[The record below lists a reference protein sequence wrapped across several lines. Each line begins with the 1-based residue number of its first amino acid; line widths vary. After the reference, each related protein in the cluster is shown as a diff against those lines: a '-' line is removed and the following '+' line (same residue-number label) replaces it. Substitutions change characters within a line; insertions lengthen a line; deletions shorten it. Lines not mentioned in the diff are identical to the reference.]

1 MNQNPTHTAFTWK
14 TWLLS
19 VVLVISTLGLYLST
33 FSNSLMFDDAA
44 EFALVIRLGS
54 IAHPPGFPSYI
65 LSGIIWDRLTEF
77 IWEDTIFRITL
88 FSAVCV
94 SLGVLFLFWA
104 FRYVSANITSSVD
117 SWQSELSAFFAA
129 LIFATGNTTWAWANT
144 IEAYAFQILAMGI
157 VLWGLASYH
166 AHRKNTWL
174 LVAAFGLALGWGNH
188 HLTMIAFTPFVPL
201 FFIHGLFENNAI
213 KKQKKSS
220 FILGELIEILR
231 SKTFLYFIALASFFT
246 LCFYAWMFWRAQQE
260 YYFMFGKPDN
270 LELLFYHI
278 RGGVYTK
285 NITQTTQD
293 ISAVRLPYFLKL
305 TAQQFFIFLPFLIS
319 GIWLG
324 VKKNIRPL
332 VIGIIIYYLILLA
345 YQLRNNQWSSTDAYM
360 LLPFMALSLALV
372 ISISHFF
379 KKLRLVYILPIL
391 LVVTI
396 IWEYKYHDRKTYPV
410 SEDLMMLL
418 DRSAPKNSVV
428 LISDW
433 STIIQYYFYRYE
445 KNFRPDLDVLN
456 YDFKFT
462 HYRMVPNNNPKLYA
476 AIQKEYDAFVEELKK
491 TQPFNAV
498 NTGCNLEF
506 PQVKMAYKNL
516 LNKIELV
523 CKEKNRTFLTDPKA
537 HFTYTTNGFYTSGQY
552 VAGCFSAGSF
562 CDTSYSTV
570 FLNLNLPFLN
580 SPLLRHDPSCLDKMV
595 DFQAMLDQHIR
606 FYSAN
611 QMNAHLQRAQ
621 AAKQKIMAIQKELKK
636 SMSFAFTVQGK

>member
-1 MNQNPTHTAFTWK
+1 MHTKFTWK

-19 VVLVISTLGLYLST
+19 AVLLVSTLILYVST
-33 FSNSLMFDDAA
+33 FSSSLMFDDAA

-65 LSGIIWDRLTEF
+65 LSGMIWDRLTAF
-77 IWEDTIFRITL
+77 LWEDTIFRITL
-88 FSAVCV
+88 FSAICV
-94 SLGVLFLFWA
+94 SAGSLFLYWA
-104 FRYVSANITSSVD
+104 FRYVSAGIATSTN
-117 SWQSELSAFFAA
+117 SWQIELSAFFAA

-157 VLWGLASYH
+157 LLWGLTSYYV
-166 AHRKNTWL
+166 HRKNGWL
-174 LVAAFGLALGWGNH
+174 VFAALGLALGWGNH
-188 HLTMIAFTPFVPL
+188 HLTMITFTPFVPL
-201 FFIHGLFENNAI
+201 FFLPGLLENNPS
-213 KKQKKSS
+213 KKQNKSS
-220 FILGELIEILR
+220 SILSDLINVFR
-231 SKTFLYFIALASFFT
+231 SKPFLLFASLAAFFT
-246 LCFYAWMFWRAQQE
+246 VCFYVWMLGRAQQE

-270 LELLFYHI
+270 LDLLFYHI

-285 NITQTTQD
+285 NITQTTSD

-305 TAQQFFIFLPFLIS
+305 TAQQFFVFLPLLII
-319 GIWLG
+319 GLWLG
-324 VKKNIRPL
+324 FKKNIRPL
-332 VIGIIIYYLILLA
+332 IIGIVIYYLILLA

-360 LLPFMALSLALV
+360 LLPFMALSLGLV
-372 ISISHFF
+372 VGISHFF
-379 KKLRLVYILPIL
+379 QTMRLAFVLPVF
-391 LVVTI
+391 LVGTI

-418 DRSAPKNSVV
+418 DQSAPKNSVV

-462 HYRMVPNNNPKLYA
+462 HYRMVPNNNPELYA
-476 AIQKEYDAFVEELKK
+476 AIQQEYDAFVAELKK
-491 TQPFNAV
+491 TQPYNAV

-506 PQVKMAYKNL
+506 PQVKIAYKSL
-516 LNKIELV
+516 LNKIEQV
-523 CKEKNRTFLTDPKA
+523 CKEQNRVFLTDPKA
-537 HFTYTTNGFYTSGQY
+537 HFTYATNGFYAPGRY
-552 VAGCFSAGSF
+552 VAGCFSAGSL
-562 CDTSYSTV
+562 CDTSYSTA
-570 FLNLNLPFLN
+570 FLNLNLPFLD

-595 DFQAMLDQHIR
+595 DFQAMLDQHIS

-621 AAKQKIMAIQKELKK
+621 TAKQKIMTIQKELKQ
-636 SMSFAFTVQGK
+636 SMSFAFTVQGKK